1 MKRNSTKVLSFLL
14 VIMLMV
20 NFMMQTTVF
29 ATDQQVP
36 DEYIPLGSTVEES
49 VEVFKE
55 PKDPAEL
62 QQELDDLTYEIVSLR
77 DENVK
82 HFQLSDGTY
91 QAVVY
96 GEPVHRL
103 NSSGE
108 WEEIDNSLTE
118 AGGAIVTG
126 DSRVKFAKKITGNE
140 SIYTL
145 HNGSYKV
152 TVGLLG
158 AQKKV
163 EGVVENASESEEGT
177 TKLQQLINV
186 DNISSSITYADILD
200 GIDIEY
206 IVVSNS
212 IKENIIIKEHSDSY
226 SYTFTLALNGLTA
239 ELENG
244 NILLCDSSTG
254 NIVYCIPAPYMY
266 DAKGTESTEV
276 FYTLTS
282 SNNGKYEFTLTA
294 DVEWINS
301 EERAFPVVIDPSL
314 VDIGQIDDTYVTSS
328 NKTGNFGGTHALWVS
343 SVEETYYKF
352 ATPNLP
358 DGTYI
363 TSASVK
369 FPYYFDVTSGVY
381 ISVDLYQITSNWY
394 EDYVTWNTKPSMNST
409 CLDTVDLYANGAVS
423 TNPLYATFTVT
434 DYVRSWYT
442 GTVNRGFA
450 LKRSGGT
457 ANSVKF
463 LAKEKMQKFAQ
474 LTINYTGTHLAE
486 GVYAIGRAGTDYYF
500 KSYIPNNLAWVLQD
514 TTSYTDPPLTSSN
527 LENLFKISY
536 RPDTNDY
543 VIRSMLDSSLVVYP
557 SVYNNAPIAGRRSE
571 SDSQLTTG
579 YTWKIEYTGG
589 YYYITYTQNGTKYYV
604 QSTSSGNDN
613 KLVFTTTASDSGTKW
628 SFHKYTG
635 NVYEDI
641 EPEDFEYSLTVG
653 ETHQYKAYMRSTRI
667 GHNGP
672 VYYSVTDTDR
682 SETTKAVID
691 SETGLLTAQEYG
703 KIQLR
708 VTYPGAPWVWYWH
721 VQIGG
726 IFVGEVP
733 TSLRS
738 NSSHLCIPC
747 AVTNVASFW
756 CVSEGLT
763 QFYCGTAQELET
775 RAQEVH
781 TAMAAAGS
789 PSANKNIQFGFD
801 IFSHT
806 ENGLTYELS
815 SLNCWASKDEFDWD
829 SIVNEINAGRPVMLG
844 FASGNGSPYNSHMT
858 VCVGYTVINGTRY
871 VYLSDSH
878 NDGYIRQPFNEVY
891 NDFIAKVT
899 LVTN

>member
-1 MKRNSTKVLSFLL
+1 MKRNSAKVLSFLL

-20 NFMMQTTVF
+20 NFLMPTTVF

-36 DEYIPLGSTVEES
+36 DEYIPPGSAVEES

-62 QQELDDLTYEIVSLR
+62 QRELDELTYEIVSLR

-103 NSSGE
+103 NSDGE
-108 WEEIDNSLTE
+108 WEEIDNSLAE
-118 AGGAIVTG
+118 ANGAIITG

-163 EGVVENASESEEGT
+163 EGVVVNSSETEEAT
-177 TKLQQLINV
+177 TKLEQLIDV
-186 DNISSSITYADILD
+186 DNISSSIIYTDILD

-212 IKENIIIKEHSDSY
+212 IKENIIVKELSDSY
-226 SYTFTLALNGLTA
+226 SYTFTLDLNGLTA

-254 NIVYCIPAPYMY
+254 DMIYCIPAPYMY

-282 SNNGKYEFTLTA
+282 SNNGKYEFRLTA
-294 DVEWINS
+294 AADWINS
-301 EERAFPVVIDPSL
+301 EERTFPIVIDPSL

-328 NKTGNFGGTHALWVS
+328 NKTGNFGGTNALWVS

-369 FPYYFDVTSGVY
+369 FPYYFDITSGVY

-423 TNPLYATFTVT
+423 TNPSYATFTVT

-571 SDSQLTTG
+571 SDAQLTTG

-604 QSTSSGNDN
+604 QSYSTGNN
-613 KLVFTTTASDSGTKW
+613 NNLIFTTNANDSGTKW
-628 SFHKYTG
+628 SFYEYTG

-641 EPEDFEYSLTVG
+641 KVEDFDYNLAVG
-653 ETHQYKAYMRSTRI
+653 DTHQYVAYMRSTRI

-672 VYYSVTDTDR
+672 VKYRVGTTDYASTDIATIDA
-682 SETTKAVID
+682 TTG
-691 SETGLLTAQEYG
+691 TLTAQKVG
-703 KIQLR
+703 TFKVG
-708 VTYPGAPWVWYWH
+708 VTYSGAPWVWWWTVTVDKYASADLAA
-721 VQIGG
+721 IGFMNEIYSTSRYILHEFG
-726 IFVGEVP
+726 TKIYSTTSDGRTLYDYGTIATGSPHSVGYGSSTIPSGATWVATAHTHP
-733 TSLRS
+733 NS
-738 NSSHLCIPC
+738 NSFSSTDINN
-747 AVTNVASFW
+747 AINRGKNSYVTGPNLSVLKYNVSAGTTTSIGTASP
-756 CVSEGLT
+756 VVLT
-763 QFYCGTAQELET
+763 QQQKADLVSQFQDSWNTHISYTTSCC
-775 RAQEVH
+775 
-781 TAMAAAGS
+781 
-789 PSANKNIQFGFD
+789 PSGFD
-801 IFSHT
+801 
-806 ENGLTYELS
+806 
-815 SLNCWASKDEFDWD
+815 CK
-829 SIVNEINAGRPVMLG
+829 GRTWP
-844 FASGNGSPYNSHMT
+844 NP
-858 VCVGYTVINGTRY
+858 
-871 VYLSDSH
+871 
-878 NDGYIRQPFNEVY
+878 
-891 NDFIAKVT
+891 
-899 LVTN
+899 

>member
-1 MKRNSTKVLSFLL
+1 MKRNSTKILSFLL
-14 VIMLMV
+14 TIMLMV
-20 NFMMQTTVF
+20 NFLLPTTVF

-36 DEYIPLGSTVEES
+36 DEYIPPGSTVEES

-62 QQELDDLTYEIVSLR
+62 QQELDDLTYEITSLR
-77 DENVK
+77 EENVK

-103 NSSGE
+103 NSDGE

-118 AGGAIVTG
+118 ANGAIITG
-126 DSRVKFAKKITGNE
+126 DSRVKFAKKITGNG

-163 EGVVENASESEEGT
+163 EGVVVNASESEEGT

-186 DNISSSITYADILD
+186 DNISSSITYTDILD

-212 IKENIIIKEHSDSY
+212 IKENIIVKELSDSY
-226 SYTFTLALNGLTA
+226 SYTFTLDLNGLMA

-254 NIVYCIPAPYMY
+254 DMIYCIPAPYMY

-276 FYTLTS
+276 SYTLTS

-294 DVEWINS
+294 DTEWINS

-314 VDIGQIDDTYVTSS
+314 VDIGQIDDTYVTSR

-369 FPYYFDVTSGVY
+369 FPYYFDITSGVY

-394 EDYVTWNTKPSMNST
+394 EDYVTWNTKPSMSSS

-500 KSYIPNNLAWVLQD
+500 KSYIPNNLSWVLQD

-557 SVYNNAPIAGRRSE
+557 SVHNNAPIAGRRTE

-579 YTWKIEYTGG
+579 YTWKIEYTSG

-604 QSTSSGNDN
+604 QSYSSGNDS
-613 KLVFTTTASDSGTKW
+613 KLIFTTNADDSGTKW

-641 EPEDFEYSLTVG
+641 EPEDFDYKLAVG
-653 ETHQYKAYMRSTRI
+653 DAHQYVAYMRSTRI

-672 VYYSVTDTDR
+672 VKYRVGTTNYASTDIAT
-682 SETTKAVID
+682 ID
-691 SETGLLTAQEYG
+691 TMTGELTAQKVG
-703 KIQLR
+703 TFKVG
-708 VTYPGAPWVWYWH
+708 VTYSGAPWVWWWTVTVDGYASADLAALAFATE
-721 VQIGG
+721 IYAA
-726 IFVGEVP
+726 
-733 TSLRS
+733 SLYIRHEYS
-738 NSSHLCIPC
+738 TEIYK
-747 AVTNVASFW
+747 VT
-756 CVSEGLT
+756 EDGRTLYYYT
-763 QFYCGTAQELET
+763 EP
-775 RAQEVH
+775 
-781 TAMAAAGS
+781 AAGS
-789 PSANKNIQFGFD
+789 PHSASGIDMGRVPSHGTAVAY
-801 IFSHT
+801 SHT
-806 ENGLTYELS
+806 HPNSNSFSSSDINYANYYKIDAYFNGPNLEVQKYDYSTGQYPISVATITPTPLTDAQKQTLQT
-815 SLNCWASKDEFDWD
+815 EFYD
-829 SIVNEINAGRPVMLG
+829 SWYGHIVNGYCSKG
-844 FASGNGSPYNSHMT
+844 FGCGNMT
-858 VCVGYTVINGTRY
+858 WPT
-871 VYLSDSH
+871 
-878 NDGYIRQPFNEVY
+878 P
-891 NDFIAKVT
+891 
-899 LVTN
+899 